1 MDVYQFWFSKRLN
14 NELSLTL
21 EHVVLCQY
29 IGEISDKLPRIK
41 RTMFLNSS
49 IIKILEEMSILVIEN
64 FEKIGAQK
72 V

>member
-1 MDVYQFWFSKRLN
+1 LDVYQFWFSKRLK
-14 NELSLTL
+14 NELSLIL
-21 EHVVLCQY
+21 EHVLLCQY
-29 IGEISDKLPRIK
+29 IGKISVKLPRIK

-49 IIKILEEMSILVIEN
+49 IIKILEEKSILVIEN